1 MKIKEIKNDELNK
14 ECFDC
19 GSCYPEYI
27 SINNGVFICKDCLH
41 IHNKFPKQVSTT
53 LKNNLSSLNSKELE
67 FMYLGGNQKL
77 LEFINYEYPQ
87 LQKFKINI
95 LYQTKAMQYYRNNLH
110 YKVYGGPKPVKPSEN
125 INAYEIVDANDLGQE
140 ILGKSSDIELTDE
153 ELKELIKDNPSGK
166 GKELTHIILIRKK
179 NK

>member
-1 MKIKEIKNDELNK
+1 MSLNDKKKFPSNAEKRMKIKEIKNDELNK

-95 LYQTKAMQYYRNNLH
+95 LY
-110 YKVYGGPKPVKPSEN
+110 
-125 INAYEIVDANDLGQE
+125 
-140 ILGKSSDIELTDE
+140 
-153 ELKELIKDNPSGK
+153 
-166 GKELTHIILIRKK
+166 
-179 NK
+179 